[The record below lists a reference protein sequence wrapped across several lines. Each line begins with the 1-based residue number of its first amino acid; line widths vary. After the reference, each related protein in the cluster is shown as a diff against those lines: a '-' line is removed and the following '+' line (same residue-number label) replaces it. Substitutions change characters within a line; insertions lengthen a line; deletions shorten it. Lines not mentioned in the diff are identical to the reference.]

1 MVLDGVVV
9 VVEWYETA
17 GTFVNRERFG
27 WLQVRVDLVIE
38 LIKNLGEIV
47 HLSVGCEKV
56 SSFDAQDVACT
67 SNGTHHSPSPART
80 RGIAIALAES
90 GRKKL
95 VERSLSLCEC
105 FNDDE
110 EDEEMEGV
118 E

>member
-47 HLSVGCEKV
+47 HLSVG
-56 SSFDAQDVACT
+56 
-67 SNGTHHSPSPART
+67 
-80 RGIAIALAES
+80 
-90 GRKKL
+90 
-95 VERSLSLCEC
+95 
-105 FNDDE
+105 
-110 EDEEMEGV
+110 
-118 E
+118 